1 VAVNLPVDV
10 RALYDAGKRL
20 KEDRERT
27 VRIAVLVE
35 IDAPEPLVESARVEL
50 HPKSANGIVDVSVI
64 EPGQVLRVKSQTD
77 AVVVL
82 VGSGANIGPTL
93 ADLRARAIPTAV
105 VAIREDRATFA
116 RLIGHPENDVLVGLD
131 PVELV
136 RGTLADWAMTR
147 LEKLGTALG
156 HNFEFVRRA
165 VAREAVK
172 KCAWQNAAI
181 GVVVFIPGADMPL
194 MTMNQGRMLL
204 QIAAAYGQPLDTER
218 VKELAAVVAG
228 GFLFRTFAR
237 ELVGLVPGFGW
248 AIKGGIAYSGTMA
261 MGAAAISY
269 FEEGADLGGV
279 VKALTERAGE
289 AVARVKGL
297 RGERGEGRLEAAPA
311 PAALPEAD
319 GWPDGACWPGEAGR
333 PDDACEQPTL
343 LDVEPVTPT
352 LLPPGP
358 DDETAEAAGPSL

>member
-1 VAVNLPVDV
+1 VAKLNLQMPVDV

-20 KEDRERT
+20 KEDRERQ

-35 IDAPEPLVESARVEL
+35 IDAPETLVEAARTEL
-50 HPKSANGIVDVSVI
+50 HPKTANGIVDVSVI
-64 EPGQVLRVKSQTD
+64 EPGQVLRVRSQTD

-93 ADLRARAIPTAV
+93 ADLRERAIPTAV
-105 VAIREDRATFA
+105 VAIREDRASFS
-116 RLIGHPENDVLVGLD
+116 RLIGHPENDVLVGQD

-136 RGTLADWAMTR
+136 RGDLADWAMSR

-165 VAREAVK
+165 VAHEIVK

-181 GVVVFIPGADMPL
+181 GVLLFIPGADMPV

-218 VKELAAVVAG
+218 IKELAAVVAG

-237 ELVGLVPGFGW
+237 ELVGLIPGFGW
-248 AIKGGIAYSGTMA
+248 AVKGGIAYSGTMA
-261 MGAAAISY
+261 MGTAAISY
-269 FEEGADLGGV
+269 FEEGADLSGV

-289 AVARVKGL
+289 AVERVKGL
-297 RGERGEGRLEAAPA
+297 RTRHPDEYIDVTIAPMPAGLPEPGSAELEAPSPA
-311 PAALPEAD
+311 PGPEK
-319 GWPDGACWPGEAGR
+319 PS
-333 PDDACEQPTL
+333 L
-343 LDVEPVTPT
+343 LDVEPVAPSLLVKGAEEPDAGSAGPT
-352 LLPPGP
+352 L
-358 DDETAEAAGPSL
+358 